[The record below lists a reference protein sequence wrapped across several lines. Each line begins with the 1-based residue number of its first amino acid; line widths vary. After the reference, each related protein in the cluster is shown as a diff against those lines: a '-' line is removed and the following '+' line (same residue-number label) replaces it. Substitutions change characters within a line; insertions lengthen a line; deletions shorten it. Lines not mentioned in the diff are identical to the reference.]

1 MSRAALATRSAV
13 SGVLAV
19 ALRPGFLL
27 YHVYPAKPAPSSAA
41 WPASAA
47 RKAIRRSA
55 AASRLHKRRA
65 AEDELTIS
73 KFFFEARAVKR
84 EL

>member
-13 SGVLAV
+13 SGVVVL

-47 RKAIRRSA
+47 RKAIRLCA
-55 AASRLHKRRA
+55 VASRPLQ
-65 AEDELTIS
+65 DELS
-73 KFFFEARAVKR
+73 NLKFLFFE
-84 EL
+84 L